1 MKYSLFA
8 TSFSGLA
15 LSFALLGTSSKAAD
29 RVTVYTMDNATNGN
43 HVLIFQQLENGKI
56 TNSGSIETGG
66 AGSGG
71 GGLASQGSIQISSDA
86 RWLFVCNAGSDEI
99 SVFQIRKNG
108 LELSDKVSSGGQMPV
123 SLALRN
129 NLLYVVNA
137 GGTVGGTDN
146 ITAFT
151 FENGRLSA
159 LAQSTRPVSGAF
171 TTPTDAVFTQDGK
184 VLIVTERDTTNIDTY
199 TIASDG
205 LATTHQVFISP
216 GAKPFGFAAGGHDR
230 IFVSEAAGV
239 PGASSASSYNVS
251 DKGDLTIISPT
262 NSTKQQAP
270 CWLVLTPD
278 ERFAYTAN
286 ASSGTLSAF
295 AVSRDGD
302 LNLLDFN
309 GITGNIDTGSHPVD
323 MAVSADG
330 QFLFSLANGNGTLNL
345 FKISCDGA
353 LVYLDSLDGI
363 STNAAGLAIQ
373 P

>member
-29 RVTVYTMDNATNGN
+29 GVTVYTMDNATNGD

-71 GGLASQGSIQISSDA
+71 GGLASQGSIQISSDGQ
-86 RWLFVCNAGSDEI
+86 WLFVCNAGSDEI

-108 LELSDKVSSGGQMPV
+108 LELSDKVTSGGQMPV

-151 FENGRLSA
+151 FADGRLSA

-205 LATTHQVFISP
+205 LATSHQIFLSP
-216 GAKPFGFAAGGHDR
+216 GPQPFGFA
-230 IFVSEAAGV
+230 
-239 PGASSASSYNVS
+239 
-251 DKGDLTIISPT
+251 
-262 NSTKQQAP
+262 
-270 CWLVLTPD
+270 
-278 ERFAYTAN
+278 
-286 ASSGTLSAF
+286 
-295 AVSRDGD
+295 VSRR
-302 LNLLDFN
+302 
-309 GITGNIDTGSHPVD
+309 
-323 MAVSADG
+323 A
-330 QFLFSLANGNGTLNL
+330 
-345 FKISCDGA
+345 
-353 LVYLDSLDGI
+353 
-363 STNAAGLAIQ
+363 
-373 P
+373 

>member
-1 MKYSLFA
+1 MKHSLFT

-29 RVTVYTMDNATNGN
+29 TFTVYTMDNATNGN
-43 HVLIFQQLENGKI
+43 QVLIFHQLENGKI
-56 TNSGSIETGG
+56 TNSGSIQTGG

-71 GGLASQGSIQISSDA
+71 GGLASQGSIQISSDGQ
-86 RWLFVCNAGSDEI
+86 WLFVCNAGSDEI

-123 SLALRN
+123 SLALRR

-151 FENGRLSA
+151 FANGRLTA
-159 LAQSTRPVSGAF
+159 LPESTRPVSGDF

-216 GAKPFGFAAGGHDR
+216 GARPFGFAAGGHDR

-239 PGASSASSYNVS
+239 PGASSASSYYVS
-251 DKGDLTIISPT
+251 DKGDLTVISPT
-262 NSTKQQAP
+262 NSTKQQAA

-286 ASSGTLSAF
+286 AGSGTLSAF
-295 AVSRDGD
+295 SVSPNGD

-309 GITGNIDTGSHPVD
+309 GITGDIGAGSHPVD
-323 MAVSADG
+323 IAVSADG
-330 QFLFSLANGNGTLNL
+330 QFLFSLANGKGTLNL